1 MRQPRREIANT
12 INANA
17 PRIVPAITAPT
28 PMDDIDMASE
38 GLIPEGDD
46 ASGMIRI
53 LS

>member
-28 PMDDIDMASE
+28 PMDDMASE